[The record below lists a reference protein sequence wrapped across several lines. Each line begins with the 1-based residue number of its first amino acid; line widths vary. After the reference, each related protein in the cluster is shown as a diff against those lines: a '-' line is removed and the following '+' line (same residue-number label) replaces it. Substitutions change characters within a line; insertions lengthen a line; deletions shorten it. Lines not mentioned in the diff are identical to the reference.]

1 MSGLPTPAAVPEELL
16 LQGVFMEVRDLAA
29 EAETEM
35 TLDQTGAFI
44 MADAKHGDL
53 LMVLVNTRLLCALMV
68 PPGQRPPL
76 HLVAPGYA
84 VATCLRTM
92 FKAAM
97 RLPEAAVDAA
107 AVAAAGVVS
116 PAELEAALRRA
127 AAHLRGRARPAW
139 RAGSGW
145 PWATVPV
152 TRFWRP
158 RRSPGAMSLPL
169 PSCIRRP
176 TRWTN
181 WPRACTWK
189 GPVSRRRQC
198 INPRRAAATGRGF
211 RSTA

>member
-1 MSGLPTPAAVPEELL
+1 
-16 LQGVFMEVRDLAA
+16 MEMRDLAA

-127 AAHLRGRARPAW
+127 AAHLPGEDAAGLAGRFRAALGDCACYAVLAAAALTRRNVASSPELRSPADELDELAARLY
-139 RAGSGW
+139 REGAGK
-145 PWATVPV
+145 PPATVH
-152 TRFWRP
+152 
-158 RRSPGAMSLPL
+158 
-169 PSCIRRP
+169 
-176 TRWTN
+176 
-181 WPRACTWK
+181 
-189 GPVSRRRQC
+189 
-198 INPRRAAATGRGF
+198 
-211 RSTA
+211 